1 MAKEESAMV
10 VLVRCYDD
18 TCTLALESRLTELIN
33 EGLVV
38 EVLRDGTWVATEP
51 KRSWVRDVHPALP
64 ESRLAALVSSF

>member
-33 EGLVV
+33 EGLVA
-38 EVLRDGTWVATEP
+38 EVLHNGTWVAAEPMRPRTEI
-51 KRSWVRDVHPALP
+51 VHPALP
-64 ESRLAALVSSF
+64 GSRLAALVSSF

>member
-1 MAKEESAMV
+1 MV

-33 EGLVV
+33 EGLVA

-51 KRSWVRDVHPALP
+51 KRSWTGDVHPALSG
-64 ESRLAALVSSF
+64 SRLAALVSSY